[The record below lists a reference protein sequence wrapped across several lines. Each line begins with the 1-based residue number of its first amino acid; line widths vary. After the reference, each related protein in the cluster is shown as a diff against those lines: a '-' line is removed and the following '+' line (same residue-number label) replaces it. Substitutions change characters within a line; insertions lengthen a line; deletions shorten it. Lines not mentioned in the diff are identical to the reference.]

1 MTCSSCDQPG
11 KTLQACVPRAGGLA
25 AKAADRLRG
34 RDPADAASVS
44 QEFSRGF
51 LEQIAAIDPQA
62 ELVVVMTP
70 LTLNWLPSLQGA
82 WQLAFEFVR

>member
-1 MTCSSCDQPG
+1 VTNPEKRCKHVC
-11 KTLQACVPRAGGLA
+11 LGLVVSPQ
-25 AKAADRLRG
+25 RLPIAYEDVILPTR
-34 RDPADAASVS
+34 PSVS